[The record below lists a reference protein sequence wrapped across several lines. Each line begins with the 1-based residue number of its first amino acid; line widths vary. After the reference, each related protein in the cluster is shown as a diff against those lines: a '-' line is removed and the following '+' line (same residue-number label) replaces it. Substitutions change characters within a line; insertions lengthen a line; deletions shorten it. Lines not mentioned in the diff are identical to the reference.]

1 MTAFIVEYW
10 WQVAVYLIGCVLAY
24 GRVYAF
30 MCAYTKE
37 SQQQL
42 LPWDI
47 ISAVVWVILSWIGFV
62 MIAGLWQKGDKF
74 FKWVPVLLLWCMVGV
89 GCEPKGNNEYHY
101 PVIYSKNYAR
111 LDGNGRHAATQLP
124 SGICYFRACYAQDF
138 EDSCN
143 KYKVGDTL
151 WLGKK
156 TQQ

>member
-1 MTAFIVEYW
+1 MTAFIIEYW
-10 WQVAVYLIGCVLAY
+10 WQIAVYLIGCVLAY

-47 ISAVVWVILSWIGFV
+47 ISAVIWVVLSWIGFV

-74 FKWVPVLLLWCMVGV
+74 FKWLPVLLLWCIMGV
-89 GCEPKGNNEYHY
+89 GCENSRSGDVIVEIESNKSFGSPTECKYYTNLTGVWNF
-101 PVIYSKNYAR
+101 PVTADCS
-111 LDGNGRHAATQLP
+111 L
-124 SGICYFRACYAQDF
+124 
-138 EDSCN
+138 
-143 KYKVGDTL
+143 YKIGDTL

-156 TQQ
+156 TPYQGED